1 MDNII
6 IYNTDDGKTNVRLYA
21 KDGTVWMTQAQIAEL
36 FQCTRANVNLH
47 LKTIYQEGELM
58 EQATCKDFL
67 QVRKEGSREVRRKIS
82 FYSLD
87 AILAVGFRVRSPR
100 GVQFRRWANTTLKEY
115 MQKGFVIDDERL
127 KNPDG
132 RPDYFDELL
141 ARIRDIR
148 ASEKRF
154 YQKLRDLF
162 ALSSD
167 YDKTDK
173 ATQQFFSETQNKLIY
188 GITGETAADLIIDR
202 ANPQKPNM
210 ALTSWSGAIVRKRDI
225 IVAKNYLAKDEIDS
239 LNRLVTIFLESAE
252 LRVKMRKDLTLDYW
266 RNTVDKLLSDHD
278 IPVLSNHGRHPRREM
293 LDTVNTAYETFDA
306 RRKQEEA
313 RQADEDDLKELEA
326 ENPAIKSRSQ
336 SGIK

>member
-21 KDGTVWMTQAQIAEL
+21 TDGTVWMTQTQIAEL
-36 FQCTRANVNLH
+36 FDSSKQNIGQH
-47 LKTIYQEGELM
+47 LKHCFDERELDKNSVVKYFFTT
-58 EQATCKDFL
+58 ASDGKKYNTA
-67 QVRKEGSREVRRKIS
+67 

-141 ARIRDIR
+141 ERIRDIR

-173 ATQQFFSETQNKLIY
+173 TTQQFFSETQNKLIY

-210 ALTSWSGAIVRKRDI
+210 DLTSWSGAIVRRRDI

-278 IPVLSNHGRHPRREM
+278 IPVLSNHGRHSRREM

-326 ENPAIKSRSQ
+326 EIPAIKSRSQ

>member
-21 KDGTVWMTQAQIAEL
+21 TDGTVWMTQTQIAEL
-36 FQCTRANVNLH
+36 FDSSKQNIGQH
-47 LKTIYQEGELM
+47 LKHCFDERELDKNSVVKYFFTT
-58 EQATCKDFL
+58 ASDGKKYNTA
-67 QVRKEGSREVRRKIS
+67 

-210 ALTSWSGAIVRKRDI
+210 ALTSWSGAIVRRKDI
-225 IVAKNYLAKDEIDS
+225 IVAKNYLTKDEIDS

-278 IPVLSNHGRHPRREM
+278 IPILSNHGHHSRREM
-293 LDTVNTAYETFDA
+293 LDTVNTAYDVFDA

-326 ENPAIKSRSQ
+326 EIPAIKSRSQ
-336 SGIK
+336 TEIR

>member
-21 KDGTVWMTQAQIAEL
+21 TDGTVWMTQTQIAEL
-36 FQCTRANVNLH
+36 FDSSKQNIGQH
-47 LKTIYQEGELM
+47 LKHCFDERELDKNSVVKYFFTT
-58 EQATCKDFL
+58 ASDGKKYNTA
-67 QVRKEGSREVRRKIS
+67 

-154 YQKLRDLF
+154 YQKLRALF

-210 ALTSWSGAIVRKRDI
+210 ALTSWSGAIVRRKDI
-225 IVAKNYLAKDEIDS
+225 IVAKNYLTKDEIDS

-278 IPVLSNHGRHPRREM
+278 IPILSNHGHHSRREM
-293 LDTVNTAYETFDA
+293 LDTVNTAYDVFDA

-326 ENPAIKSRSQ
+326 EIPAIKSRRRTE
-336 SGIK
+336 IR

>member
-21 KDGTVWMTQAQIAEL
+21 TDGTVWMTQTQIAEL
-36 FQCTRANVNLH
+36 FDSSKQNIGQH
-47 LKTIYQEGELM
+47 LKHCFDERELDKNSVVKYFFTT
-58 EQATCKDFL
+58 ASDGKKYNTA
-67 QVRKEGSREVRRKIS
+67 

-115 MQKGFVIDDERL
+115 MQKGFVIDDERR

-173 ATQQFFSETQNKLIY
+173 ATQQFFAETQNKLIY

-210 ALTSWSGAIVRKRDI
+210 ALTSWSGAIVRRRDI
-225 IVAKNYLAKDEIDS
+225 IVAKNYLATDEIDS

-278 IPVLSNHGRHPRREM
+278 IPILSNHGHHSRREM
-293 LDTVNTAYETFDA
+293 LDTVNTAYDVFDA

-313 RQADEDDLKELEA
+313 QQADEDDLKELEA
-326 ENPAIKSRSQ
+326 EIPAIKSRSQ
-336 SGIK
+336 HEL

>member
-21 KDGTVWMTQAQIAEL
+21 TDGTVWMTQTQIAEL
-36 FQCTRANVNLH
+36 FDSSKQNIGQH
-47 LKTIYQEGELM
+47 LKHCFDERELDKNSVVKYFFTT
-58 EQATCKDFL
+58 ASDGKKYNTA
-67 QVRKEGSREVRRKIS
+67 

-210 ALTSWSGAIVRKRDI
+210 ALTSWSGAIVRRRDI

-278 IPVLSNHGRHPRREM
+278 IPVLSNHGRHSRREM

-326 ENPAIKSRSQ
+326 EIPAIKSRSQ
-336 SGIK
+336 REIK

>member
-6 IYNTDDGKTNVRLYA
+6 IYNTDDGAASVKLYA
-21 KDGTVWMTQAQIAEL
+21 NDGTVWMTQAQMAEL
-36 FQCTRANVNLH
+36 FQCTRPNVNAH
-47 LKTIYQEGELM
+47 LQTIYKDGELD
-58 EQATCKDFL
+58 EKATCKKFL
-67 QVRKEGSREVRRKIS
+67 QVRQEGTRSVKRELP

-100 GVQFRRWANTTLKEY
+100 GTQFRRWANTTLNEY
-115 MQKGFVIDDERL
+115 LQKGFVIDDERL

-167 YDKTDK
+167 YDKTDRT
-173 ATQQFFSETQNKLIY
+173 TQLFLAEVQNKLIY
-188 GITGETAADLIIDR
+188 GVTGQTAADLIIAR
-202 ANPQKPNM
+202 ADAARQNM
-210 ALTSWSGAIVRKRDI
+210 ALTPWKGTIVRKSDI
-225 IVAKNYLAKDEIDS
+225 IIAKNYLTADEIDT

-252 LRVKMRKDLTLDYW
+252 LRAKMRKDLTLAYW
-266 RNTVDKLLSDHD
+266 RGTVDKLLEDHG
-278 IPVLSNHGRHPRREM
+278 IPILAGRGSHSHDEM
-293 LDTVNTAYETFDA
+293 VRYVTDTYAEFDA
-306 RRKQEEA
+306 RRKQAEA
-313 RQADEDDLKELEA
+313 LQADADDFAELER
-326 ENPAIKSRSQ
+326 EIPEIKHR
-336 SGIK
+336 KP

>member
-21 KDGTVWMTQAQIAEL
+21 TDGTVWMTQTQIAEL
-36 FQCTRANVNLH
+36 FDSSKQNIGQH
-47 LKTIYQEGELM
+47 LKHCFDERELDKNSVVKYFFTT
-58 EQATCKDFL
+58 ASDGKKYNTA
-67 QVRKEGSREVRRKIS
+67 

-173 ATQQFFSETQNKLIY
+173 TTQQFFSETQNKLIY

-210 ALTSWSGAIVRKRDI
+210 ALTSWSGAIVRRRDI

-278 IPVLSNHGRHPRREM
+278 IPVLSNHGRHSRREM

-326 ENPAIKSRSQ
+326 EIPAIKSRSQ

>member
-6 IYNTDDGKTNVRLYA
+6 IYNTDDGKSNVKLYA
-21 KDGTVWMTQAQIAEL
+21 SDGTVWLSQKAMSEL
-36 FQCTRANVNLH
+36 FNCSVDNISLH
-47 LKTIYQEGELM
+47 LKHIFSDKELDRDSVT
-58 EQATCKDFL
+58 EESSITASDGKHYKVTLF
-67 QVRKEGSREVRRKIS
+67 
-82 FYSLD
+82 SLD

-173 ATQQFFSETQNKLIY
+173 TTQQFFSETQNKLIY

-210 ALTSWSGAIVRKRDI
+210 ALTSWSGAIVRRRDI

-278 IPVLSNHGRHPRREM
+278 IPVLSNHGRHSRREM

-326 ENPAIKSRSQ
+326 EIPAIKSRSQ

>member
-21 KDGTVWMTQAQIAEL
+21 TDGTVWMTQTQIAEL
-36 FQCTRANVNLH
+36 FDSSKQNIGQH
-47 LKTIYQEGELM
+47 LKHCFDERELDKNSVVKYFFTT
-58 EQATCKDFL
+58 ASDGKKYNTA
-67 QVRKEGSREVRRKIS
+67 

-210 ALTSWSGAIVRKRDI
+210 ALTSWSGAIVRRKDI
-225 IVAKNYLAKDEIDS
+225 IVAKNYLTKDEIDS

-278 IPVLSNHGRHPRREM
+278 IPILSNHGHHSRREM
-293 LDTVNTAYETFDA
+293 LDTVNTAYDVFDA

-326 ENPAIKSRSQ
+326 EIPAIKSRRRTE
-336 SGIK
+336 IR

>member
-21 KDGTVWMTQAQIAEL
+21 TDGTVWMTQTQIAEL
-36 FQCTRANVNLH
+36 FDSSKQNIGQH
-47 LKTIYQEGELM
+47 LKHCFDERELDKNSVVKYFFTT
-58 EQATCKDFL
+58 ASDGKKYNTA
-67 QVRKEGSREVRRKIS
+67 

-115 MQKGFVIDDERL
+115 MQKGFVIDYERL

-210 ALTSWSGAIVRKRDI
+210 ALTSWSGAIVRRKDI
-225 IVAKNYLAKDEIDS
+225 IVAKNYLTKDEIDS

-266 RNTVDKLLSDHD
+266 RNTVDKILSDHD
-278 IPVLSNHGRHPRREM
+278 IPILSNHGHHSRREM
-293 LDTVNTAYETFDA
+293 LDTVNTAYDVFDA

-326 ENPAIKSRSQ
+326 EIPAIKSRV
-336 SGIK
+336 

>member
-21 KDGTVWMTQAQIAEL
+21 TDGTVWMTQTQIAEL
-36 FQCTRANVNLH
+36 FDSSKQNIGQH
-47 LKTIYQEGELM
+47 LKHCFDERELDKNSVVKYFFTT
-58 EQATCKDFL
+58 ASDGKKYNTA
-67 QVRKEGSREVRRKIS
+67 

-278 IPVLSNHGRHPRREM
+278 IPVLSNHGRHSRREM

-326 ENPAIKSRSQ
+326 EIPAIKSRSQ
-336 SGIK
+336 SGLK